1 MEDGI
6 AAEFNKI
13 LYKEIFTSIS
23 KAFVSLNYDLLYC
36 DKESSENLIAEKAE
50 EMKNKALK
58 YIDEQRALFEK
69 IINKEI
75 KQA

>member
-1 MEDGI
+1 MKYEI

-36 DKESSENLIAEKAE
+36 DKEASENLITEKAE

-69 IINKEI
+69 IINDY
-75 KQA
+75 

>member
-6 AAEFNKI
+6 VAEFNKI

-58 YIDEQRALFEK
+58 YIDEQRSLFEK
-69 IINKEI
+69 IINDY
-75 KQA
+75 